1 MLDEI
6 PDLPPGV
13 IGFEVSGRLEADDYR
28 TTLAPALEAAAA
40 VGDVRLVVVIPAFD
54 GLSAGAMWEDTKIG
68 VEHWGGWK
76 RTAVVTDIDW
86 MANALAWFGWMSP
99 GEIKHFALAERDAA
113 IAWAAG

>member
-1 MLDEI
+1 MLQEI

-28 TTLAPALEAAAA
+28 TTLLPALEAAAA
-40 VGDVRLVVVIPAFD
+40 TGDVRLVVVIPAFE
-54 GLSAGAMWEDTKIG
+54 GLSAGAMWEDTKMG
-68 VEHWGGWK
+68 VEHWGAWK
-76 RTAVVTDIDW
+76 RTALVTDIEW

-99 GEIKHFALAERDAA
+99 GQVKHFALSEREAA

>member
-68 VEHWGGWK
+68 VEHWGAWK
-76 RTAVVTDIDW
+76 RVAVVTDIDW
-86 MANALAWFGWMSP
+86 MAHALAWFGWMSP

>member
-1 MLDEI
+1 MANACSSRL
-6 PDLPPGV
+6 PRRSNLPPQ
-13 IGFEVSGRLEADDYR
+13 
-28 TTLAPALEAAAA
+28 
-40 VGDVRLVVVIPAFD
+40 PAFD